1 MPPSPSPSPPPTP
14 SSSSLLLEVIEKIG
28 GVALVPDLLP
38 AIIFSSTRTVN
49 SASTSQNNTLNTVV
63 DSAPITTPY
72 FIYVE
77 NPLQMV
83 DPWRL
88 NGGHLLTILLTHAFT
103 CLVGV
108 TGNVV
113 VIANWWAAGTTSSCR
128 RGRGGDGDGRRG
140 QNFRMAAH
148 HRLQQQQH
156 RQLPKPTT
164 AFLTSLAVADLLL
177 LTVFMPLETAEYLVV
192 TWDRQGHVCRL
203 SAFVELL
210 SAAASVLNLLAVS
223 MERFL
228 VIVYPIRARSWCT
241 VGKSRRA
248 VAIVWA
254 LAVLLAA
261 PPAFNKRTFPMT
273 YFNEERSVTAYHCF
287 EANGQWA
294 VFFALYE
301 LLLLLILP
309 ALLMTYC
316 YLRVVKSTGIVSFS
330 SLTYS
335 ARVGFYLL
343 SFIHSAVNP
352 FIYSMCFSNFR

>member
-1 MPPSPSPSPPPTP
+1 MHIKHQFYIIISLLLCSQQLSFPQINMQSVVGGNGRNASSSSSFYPPFLQLVSLSLNHTHSPSLSLAPSPSPSPPPTP

-223 MERFL
+223 MER
-228 VIVYPIRARSWCT
+228 
-241 VGKSRRA
+241 
-248 VAIVWA
+248 
-254 LAVLLAA
+254 LL
-261 PPAFNKRTFPMT
+261 
-273 YFNEERSVTAYHCF
+273 SS
-287 EANGQWA
+287 
-294 VFFALYE
+294 FALSNVY
-301 LLLLLILP
+301 
-309 ALLMTYC
+309 
-316 YLRVVKSTGIVSFS
+316 STKD
-330 SLTYS
+330 
-335 ARVGFYLL
+335 
-343 SFIHSAVNP
+343 
-352 FIYSMCFSNFR
+352 